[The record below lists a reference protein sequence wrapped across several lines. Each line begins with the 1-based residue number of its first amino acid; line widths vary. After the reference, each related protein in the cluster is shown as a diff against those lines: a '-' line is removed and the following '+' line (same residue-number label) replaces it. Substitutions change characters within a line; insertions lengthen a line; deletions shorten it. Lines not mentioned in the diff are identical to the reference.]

1 MNISVKANPCYK
13 GANRSHKRER
23 KVFSMEFESE
33 SWKEIEGYGG
43 RYQISN
49 CGRVW
54 NIATQSIMKPQLKK
68 TGYLQVNLMKSNKKM
83 VSERV
88 HRLVAL
94 YFCNKPEGC
103 NVVNHI
109 DSNKINNNADN
120 LEWTT
125 VSGNTKHCYEYNESF
140 RKQVNKNAIK
150 AAHKTILT
158 LEVKDKDGFLVGI
171 YKGYKEAAKVL
182 GLNEKTVRNIVLGK
196 FKTNRNGYIIKVIA
210 KGGDAV

>member
-1 MNISVKANPCYK
+1 MD
-13 GANRSHKRER
+13 
-23 KVFSMEFESE
+23 FENE

-54 NIATQSIMKPQLKK
+54 NVATQRMMKPQLKK
-68 TGYLQVNLMKSNKKM
+68 TGYYSINLMKPNKKL

-94 YFCNKPEGC
+94 YFCEKPDGC

-109 DSNKINNNADN
+109 DMNKTNNRAEN

-125 VSGNTKHCYEYNESF
+125 VSGNTKHCFDHNEEF
-140 RKQVNKNAIK
+140 RNQVLRNSKI
-150 AAHKTILT
+150 AASKTVLT
-158 LEVKDKDGFLVGI
+158 LEVRDKGGFLIGVFR
-171 YKGYKEAAKVL
+171 GYQEAAHIL
-182 GLNEKTVRNIVLGK
+182 GINEKTVRNIASGK
-196 FKTNRNGYIIKVIA
+196 FETNRKGYSIVA
-210 KGGDAV
+210 VARGGDAL

>member
-1 MNISVKANPCYK
+1 MDFGN
-13 GANRSHKRER
+13 
-23 KVFSMEFESE
+23 E

-49 CGRVW
+49 HGRVW
-54 NIATQSIMKPQLKK
+54 NVVTQQIMKQQRKK
-68 TGYLQVNLMKSNKKM
+68 TGYMQINLMKPNKKV

-103 NVVNHI
+103 NVVNHL
-109 DSNKINNNADN
+109 DSNKANNYYEN

-125 VSGNTKHCYEYNESF
+125 ISGNTKHCCENNKEF
-140 RKQVNKNAIK
+140 RKQLLENSIK
-150 AAHKTILT
+150 GANKTILT

-171 YKGYKEAAKVL
+171 YKGYQETSKIL
-182 GLNEKTVRNIVLGK
+182 GVNEKTVRNIVAGK
-196 FKTNRNGYIIKVIA
+196 FRTNRNGYLIKAIA
-210 KGGDAV
+210 RGGDAI